1 MKLFRDYAN
10 KWGMSD
16 TTGYAEQVYIKEQR
30 MDDTQWEYL
39 SLHRENRVL
48 EVTFRSPNTV
58 NSLSNALMREL
69 TKLAQDLQFD
79 SDLNA
84 IILTG
89 AAHIFS
95 AGMDLKDPESANA
108 SNLTLAQQR
117 QLVKVG
123 PAMCTA
129 WEALEPVTIVAIE
142 GWCIG
147 GGAALA
153 VACDWRVAADN
164 SAFYVPELKLGMN
177 MSWQSVPRFTHLIGP
192 AKTKQLLILAEPV
205 DAVTAQSW
213 GLVDFLCGPGKTL
226 SRARDLASQVASM
239 PPVPVRM
246 AKRAINASANA
257 LDNAVSFMD
266 ADQFLLTQGTE
277 DALEGALAF
286 LKKRPPKFTG
296 N

>member
-1 MKLFRDYAN
+1 MKRRL
-10 KWGMSD
+10 
-16 TTGYAEQVYIKEQR
+16 
-30 MDDTQWEYL
+30 L

-123 PAMCTA
+123 SRILP
-129 WEALEPVTIVAIE
+129 
-142 GWCIG
+142 G
-147 GGAALA
+147 
-153 VACDWRVAADN
+153 DRYN
-164 SAFYVPELKLGMN
+164 ELLVEVVN
-177 MSWQSVPRFTHLIGP
+177 
-192 AKTKQLLILAEPV
+192 LLH
-205 DAVTAQSW
+205 
-213 GLVDFLCGPGKTL
+213 LVDVLRLVHEERLFPFVFYFSPL
-226 SRARDLASQVASM
+226 SS
-239 PPVPVRM
+239 
-246 AKRAINASANA
+246 
-257 LDNAVSFMD
+257 
-266 ADQFLLTQGTE
+266 LL
-277 DALEGALAF
+277 
-286 LKKRPPKFTG
+286 PIP
-296 N
+296 